1 MKSIKRFISE
11 QVTEGIRKMDTR
23 QLIVSGKRQK
33 KDVNEFGIFY
43 FMNREQANSITTFN
57 TIEVKKSKVKI
68 Y

>member
-11 QVTEGIRKMDTR
+11 QLTEGIRKMDTW

-33 KDVNEFGIFY
+33 KDVNEFGNFY